1 MKTKFTTITMFALI
15 LITFAVSAG
24 PIKSQ
29 AKKLNFRALKSGS
42 IANLL
47 NPGQFKHLFVAEKQL
62 SVPQLSEDFSWETN
76 LSDWTHD
83 TNTTYS
89 YDESGRLTE
98 EIAKESGSNTNV
110 SRISYSYDF
119 HGNVTEEVSYVW
131 LNNEWNPVSGDKSV
145 YMINDDSQFSGI
157 IEQTLENGIW
167 ANKTKTVYVLNA
179 YNIPIGIVT
188 YNWEGNDWMLFSKTT
203 NLTWA
208 DWPTRKLAAYT
219 LLYWQ
224 DNTWFNGERY
234 FTQYDGEDY
243 TATTDTWV
251 NVEWVNTQRETYSR
265 TEFNEEIV
273 IENLTES
280 GWEIEKYRGT
290 FDAYGNPTG
299 MFYSTWYENEW
310 VTEMELF
317 FDLKFNESNDVTEM
331 VFRYRDPGLS
341 IPKNIAKYKYS
352 NFLHFTTGVHDLSVL
367 DNVKTY
373 PNPVKNVLNISIDDS
388 NIRNYQVN
396 ITDLGGKIIFQD
408 IFSGMSATINTER
421 FIRGVYV
428 LSIKADDGRMH
439 QTKILKQ

>member
-15 LITFAVSAG
+15 LITFTVSAG

-29 AKKLNFRALKSGS
+29 AKKLDFRSLKSGT
-42 IANLL
+42 IANHL

-83 TNTTYS
+83 TNTTHS
-89 YDESGRLTE
+89 YDESGRLVE
-98 EIAKESGSNTNV
+98 EVAREAETSTYL

-119 HGNVTEEVSYVW
+119 HGNVTEEVSYVRG
-131 LNNEWNPVSGDKSV
+131 NNEWIPVSGDKLV
-145 YMINDDSQFSGI
+145 YTINAESQINGF
-157 IEQTLENGIW
+157 IEQTFKNGAW
-167 ANKTKTVYVLNA
+167 VNESWTEYVLNA
-179 YNIPIGIVT
+179 SNIPIGMLT
-188 YNWEGNDWMLFSKTT
+188 YHWNGADWMLYSKTT
-203 NLTWA
+203 NITWA

-234 FTQYDGEDY
+234 FTQYDGENY
-243 TATTDTWV
+243 TATTETWV

-367 DNVKTY
+367 YNVKTY

-396 ITDLGGKIIFQD
+396 ITDLSGKIIFQD

-428 LSIKADDGRMH
+428 LSIKADDGRLH
-439 QTKILKQ
+439 QAKILKQ